1 MLHIVAIGYLFVVS
15 VWILTLGSLPK
26 QLVWALLLIVMP
38 LALASWSLRVMRRNA
53 LLAANY
59 TKAGDGP
66 KGGKSEGE
74 GKKEGEKEGENESA
88 GRGEEKGGS

>member
-53 LLAANY
+53 LLAENY

-74 GKKEGEKEGENESA
+74 GEKESEKESA
-88 GRGEEKGGS
+88 GQGEEKGGV